1 MSILKKSL
9 AAATIAVAVAGNVYS
24 ADLTNYNTQQSF
36 DYGNQPAFSWSGA
49 YVGAH
54 GGVASPKFSPLA
66 SGRGLTGGVQAG
78 YNFQFGSGVVG
89 AEVEGSYLGNDA
101 RVPNGRLRERFRGAA
116 KLKAGV
122 ALDHTLLY
130 GTAGLTTTK
139 FKDGNGVTGPD
150 GWKQGYLVGAGVE
163 QSFGGGLSAKFEY
176 NYVSTGNVATT
187 TSSGRSKTDVSDH
200 VIKAGLNY
208 RF

>member
-1 MSILKKSL
+1 MLIIKKSL
-9 AAATIAVAVAGNVYS
+9 AALAIAVVVAGNAYS
-24 ADLTNYNTQQSF
+24 ADITAYDTQQSF
-36 DYGNQPAFSWSGA
+36 DYGKQPSFSWSGA
-49 YVGAH
+49 YVGVH
-54 GGVASPKFSPLA
+54 GGVASPKFNPLA
-66 SGRGLTGGVQAG
+66 GDRGLTGGFQAG
-78 YNFQFGSGVVG
+78 YNYQFGPGVVG
-89 AEVEGSYLGNDA
+89 AELEGSYLGNDA
-101 RVPNGRLRERFRGAA
+101 RVPGGRLREQFRSAA

-122 ALDHTLLY
+122 ALDQTLLY

-176 NYVSTGNVATT
+176 NYVNTGNVAATA
-187 TSSGRSKTDVSDH
+187 SSGTSTSDVSDH
-200 VIKAGLNY
+200 IMKAGLNY

>member
-1 MSILKKSL
+1 MSFIAKSL
-9 AAATIAVAVAGNVYS
+9 VAISIMAAPSAYS
-24 ADLTNYNTQQSF
+24 ADLANYNAQQF
-36 DYGNQPAFSWSGA
+36 DYTSPPAFSWNGA
-49 YVGAH
+49 YIGAH
-54 GGVASPKFSPLA
+54 GGVVSPKVNPLA

-89 AEVEGSYLGNDA
+89 AELEGSYLGNEA

-122 ALDHTLLY
+122 ALDRTLLY

-150 GWKQGYLVGAGVE
+150 DWKRGYLVGAGVE

-176 NYVSTGNVATT
+176 NYVNTGNVSTT

-200 VIKAGLNY
+200 VVKAGLNY

>member
-1 MSILKKSL
+1 MSIIKKSL
-9 AAATIAVAVAGNVYS
+9 AAVIIAIAAATNAYS
-24 ADLTNYNTQQSF
+24 ADLTNYNTQQSS
-36 DYGNQPAFSWSGA
+36 DYGNPPAFSWGGA

-54 GGVASPKFSPLA
+54 GGVASPRLNPLA

-89 AEVEGSYLGNDA
+89 AEIEGSYLGNDA

-116 KLKAGV
+116 KMKAGV
-122 ALDHTLLY
+122 ALDSTLIY

-176 NYVSTGNVATT
+176 NYVSTGNVTT
-187 TSSGRSKTDVSDH
+187 TTASGRSKTDVSDH
-200 VIKAGLNY
+200 VFKAGLNY